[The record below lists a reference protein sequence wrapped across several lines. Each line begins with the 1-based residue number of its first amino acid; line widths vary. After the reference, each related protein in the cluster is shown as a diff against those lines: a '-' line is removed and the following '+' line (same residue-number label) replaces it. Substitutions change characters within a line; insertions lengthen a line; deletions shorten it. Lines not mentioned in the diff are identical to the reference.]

1 MTAQARAVGE
11 PRAPWAGAE
20 FKCPVCGAWVPLEAS
35 KGGKPH
41 GFCSE
46 CGLQLFFRR
55 KPCIEALQL
64 ALEGGKS
71 SWARRRPS

>member
-1 MTAQARAVGE
+1 MEAQAQEWSGV
-11 PRAPWAGAE
+11 E
-20 FKCPVCGAWVPLEAS
+20 FKCPVCGEWIPLGAS
-35 KGGKPH
+35 KSGKPH

-64 ALEGGKS
+64 ALEHKPEV
-71 SWARRRPS
+71 ARRRPS